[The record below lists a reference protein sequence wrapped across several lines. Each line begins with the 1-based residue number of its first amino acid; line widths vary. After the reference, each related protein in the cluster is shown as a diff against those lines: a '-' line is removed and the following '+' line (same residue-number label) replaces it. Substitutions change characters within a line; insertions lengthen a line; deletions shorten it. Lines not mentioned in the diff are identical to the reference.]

1 MHGESTFLRDLVV
14 ALAAALVVLLS
25 SRRFKIPAVVGFMLT
40 GVLIGPGALGW
51 IADTAHVSA
60 LAEVGVSVLL
70 FIVGLEFSLA
80 RLREI
85 GRAFLVAGPL
95 QVVAT
100 IAAVTGVL
108 LLLPIHARLAGAVF
122 AGMLVTLSSTAMV
135 MRSLGERGETHAPQG
150 RLLVGILLFQEIA
163 MVPMLLLV
171 PALAA
176 AAEAVGAAGA
186 VGDGGAAGAVGA
198 LSGGGSG
205 ALSGGSGALSGSGG
219 TLSLVARLLL
229 GVAIAGL
236 VIAAARWLMPRIVN
250 AVIRSGVRE
259 LYVMMAVAV
268 CLGSALLTQ
277 RLGLSPALGAFLAG
291 LLVSESE
298 YSHQVVSEIVPFRDL
313 FSSLFFISIGMLLEP
328 AFVAANLPSI
338 GGWLFLTVALKAI
351 VAAAI
356 VRLMGFPL
364 RVAAIVGISLAQVGE
379 FSFVLASVGIRNGL
393 LSAAQSREFFA
404 VAVLSLVITP
414 FLVPFGSWLGAREAS
429 RATGAGASASGSGV
443 ARFGGAARRE
453 EEGTG
458 PEAGLAE
465 RPAAGD
471 GGRLAAG
478 DGGRPAAGDGPAGAL
493 RDHVIVAGY
502 GLNGRNVAHALAEL
516 GIHYVVLEM
525 DPSNVRRARAQGV
538 PIQFGDVS
546 RPESLHACGVE
557 RAAVVV
563 LAISDAS
570 ATRHA
575 VSQVRRANPG
585 AYIIART
592 RLVAEVAELRR
603 LGADEAIPEEFETSI
618 AIVTRVLRRYHVPGN
633 VIRLQEGALR
643 REGYA
648 FLRGGDVSVELT
660 HSIERMIAGAVTDTF
675 FLEPGS
681 PAVGHTLASLDLRG
695 RTGALVIAIVR
706 AGKPKISPEA
716 DLELEIGDIMVLVG
730 DHQALESAFRIL
742 EGEKG
747 PATS

>member
-14 ALAAALVVLLS
+14 ALAAALVVLLP
-25 SRRFKIPAVVGFMLT
+25 SRRFKIPAAVGFMLT
-40 GVLIGPGALGW
+40 GILIGPGALGW

-100 IAAVTGVL
+100 ITAVTGVL

-150 RLLVGILLFQEIA
+150 RLLVGILLFQDIA

-176 AAEAVGAAGA
+176 TAGAVGAAGA

-471 GGRLAAG
+471 G
-478 DGGRPAAGDGPAGAL
+478 PAGAL

-575 VSQVRRANPG
+575 VAQVRRANPG

-742 EGEKG
+742 EG
-747 PATS
+747 PAVQPG

>member
-14 ALAAALVVLLS
+14 ALAAALVVLLP
-25 SRRFKIPAVVGFMLT
+25 SRRLKIPAAVGFMLT
-40 GVLIGPGALGW
+40 GILIGPGALGW
-51 IADTAHVSA
+51 IADTGRVSA
-60 LAEVGVSVLL
+60 LAEIGVSVLL
-70 FIVGLEFSLA
+70 FIIGLEFSLA

-100 IAAVTGVL
+100 VAAVTGVL
-108 LLLPIHARLAGAVF
+108 LALHARIAGAVF

-150 RLLVGILLFQEIA
+150 RLLIGILLFQDIA
-163 MVPMLLLV
+163 IVPMLLLV

-176 AAEAVGAAGA
+176 ASGAIAGGAGALADGGPLSVGA
-186 VGDGGAAGAVGA
+186 
-198 LSGGGSG
+198 GS
-205 ALSGGSGALSGSGG
+205 LPI
-219 TLSLVARLLL
+219 VARLLI
-229 GVAIAGL
+229 GIAATAA
-236 VIAAARWLMPRIVN
+236 VFAAARWLMPRVVN

-328 AFVAANLPSI
+328 AFVLGNLTSV
-338 GGWLFLTVALKAI
+338 GGWLLLTVALKAI
-351 VAAAI
+351 VAGAI
-356 VRLMGFPL
+356 VRLMGFPT

-404 VAVLSLVITP
+404 VAVLTLVVTP
-414 FLVPFGSWLGAREAS
+414 FLVPLGSWLGAREAA
-429 RATGAGASASGSGV
+429 RATGAAAAARGSAV
-443 ARFGGAARRE
+443 PAFGGKRRE
-453 EEGTG
+453 VDGEADAGAPGT
-458 PEAGLAE
+458 AE
-465 RPAAGD
+465 RD
-471 GGRLAAG
+471 TLHN
-478 DGGRPAAGDGPAGAL
+478 
-493 RDHVIVAGY
+493 HVIVAGY
-502 GLNGRNVAHALAEL
+502 GLNGKNVAHALAEL

-525 DPSNVRRARAQGV
+525 DPANVRRARARGV

-546 RPESLHACGVE
+546 RPESLHACAVE

-575 VSQVRRANPG
+575 VAQVRRANPD

-681 PAVGHTLASLDLRG
+681 PAVGQTLARLDLRG

-706 AGKPKISPEA
+706 EGKPRISPEA
-716 DLELEIGDIMVLVG
+716 DLELETGDILVLVG
-730 DHQALESAFRIL
+730 DHQALDGAFRIL
-742 EGEKG
+742 ESPEAG
-747 PATS
+747 

>member
-14 ALAAALVVLLS
+14 ALAAALVVLLP
-25 SRRFKIPAVVGFMLT
+25 SRRLKIPAAVGFMLT

-51 IADTAHVSA
+51 ISDTARVGI
-60 LAEVGVSVLL
+60 LAEIGVSVLL

-108 LLLPIHARLAGAVF
+108 LLLPIHARLAGAIF

-150 RLLVGILLFQEIA
+150 RLLVGILLFQDIA

-176 AAEAVGAAGA
+176 AAGALGAGALGAGGASGAVAVGAAASGVPNGILGGALA
-186 VGDGGAAGAVGA
+186 VGNGGA
-198 LSGGGSG
+198 LSL
-205 ALSGGSGALSGSGG
+205 A
-219 TLSLVARLLL
+219 ARLLIGL
-229 GVAIAGL
+229 AAAGVVA
-236 VIAAARWLMPRIVN
+236 AAARWLMPRVVN

-328 AFVAANLPSI
+328 AFVAANLPAI

-414 FLVPFGSWLGAREAS
+414 FLVPFGSWLGAREAA
-429 RATGAGASASGSGV
+429 RATGAGAGALGSTV
-443 ARFGGAARRE
+443 PRFGGAKRRDGDHEARAGAGS
-453 EEGTG
+453 GT
-458 PEAGLAE
+458 EAGAGSQAGAGAE
-465 RPAAGD
+465 AGA
-471 GGRLAAG
+471 R
-478 DGGRPAAGDGPAGAL
+478 AL

-546 RPESLHACGVE
+546 RPESLHACGAE

-575 VSQVRRANPG
+575 VAQVRRVNPG

-706 AGKPKISPEA
+706 EGTPRISPEA
-716 DLELEIGDIMVLVG
+716 DLELETGDILVLVG
-730 DHQALESAFRIL
+730 DHQGLESAFRIL

-747 PATS
+747 PDAS

>member
-14 ALAAALVVLLS
+14 ALAAALVVLLP
-25 SRRFKIPAVVGFMLT
+25 SRRFKIPAAVGFMLT

-51 IADTAHVSA
+51 ISDTAHVSA

-150 RLLVGILLFQEIA
+150 RLLVGILLFQDIA

-176 AAEAVGAAGA
+176 AAGAVGAGGAG
-186 VGDGGAAGAVGA
+186 GDGGATAVGA

-205 ALSGGSGALSGSGG
+205 GALSLAG
-219 TLSLVARLLL
+219 RLLL

-236 VIAAARWLMPRIVN
+236 LAAAARWLMPRIVN

-414 FLVPFGSWLGAREAS
+414 FLVPFGSWLGAREAA

-443 ARFGGAARRE
+443 ARFGGTARG
-453 EEGTG
+453 EEGPG
-458 PEAGLAE
+458 R

-471 GGRLAAG
+471 A
-478 DGGRPAAGDGPAGAL
+478 GRPAAGDGPAGAL

-575 VSQVRRANPG
+575 VAQVRRANPG

-648 FLRGGDVSVELT
+648 FLRGGDV
-660 HSIERMIAGAVTDTF
+660 
-675 FLEPGS
+675 
-681 PAVGHTLASLDLRG
+681 
-695 RTGALVIAIVR
+695 
-706 AGKPKISPEA
+706 
-716 DLELEIGDIMVLVG
+716 
-730 DHQALESAFRIL
+730 
-742 EGEKG
+742 
-747 PATS
+747 